1 MYKEIIKIGDKTI
14 IEDNN
19 GIKYETIYTPDLN
32 EKLTIQNNIET
43 LENKRSQNEANAI
56 NLSKEVDYYKKE
68 LKIYKICQILA
79 TIITFVIIEV
89 IPSSSSIL
97 IDILMS
103 LGIYEFIEIFI
114 YPIKENYKE
123 LKKSL
128 YAYKS
133 MDKYLEDDIV
143 KEKVKLKEL
152 ANLKELS
159 FDTQKIDN
167 KGTLEYNKKYD
178 DMYNYYMS
186 DDALITDTKVKKLTR
201 YIK

>member
-114 YPIKENYKE
+114 YPIKQNYKE

-201 YIK
+201 HIK